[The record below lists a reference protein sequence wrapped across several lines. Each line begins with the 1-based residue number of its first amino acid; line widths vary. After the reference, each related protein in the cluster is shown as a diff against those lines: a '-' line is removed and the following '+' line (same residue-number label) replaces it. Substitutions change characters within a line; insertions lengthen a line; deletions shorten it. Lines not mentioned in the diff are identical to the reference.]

1 MMACPFVFFLWLKI
15 CQDVTNCVQ
24 STFSA
29 TLEKQ
34 RRDWQECV
42 GCSAAWCVHAQLLHL
57 LSLEL
62 ANFLFMGFKDL
73 ISNGYSSLHKV
84 LNGRML
90 WPNNA
95 PFAYTVQ
102 LTGFKSK
109 ILQLLFYLQKKT
121 ENLKSQTVFRV
132 KNICKE
138 KEMEKSWYLWK
149 GFLKDL
155 GERVVGGGRPNSML
169 ITHPCETQEPC
180 FLLSAGCW
188 LNSNSP
194 VIISEVS

>member
-1 MMACPFVFFLWLKI
+1 M
-15 CQDVTNCVQ
+15 Q

-34 RRDWQECV
+34 RRDWQECI

-109 ILQLLFYLQKKT
+109 ILQLLFYLKKKT

-138 KEMEKSWYLWK
+138 KEMEKS
-149 GFLKDL
+149 
-155 GERVVGGGRPNSML
+155 
-169 ITHPCETQEPC
+169 
-180 FLLSAGCW
+180 
-188 LNSNSP
+188 
-194 VIISEVS
+194 